1 MDKED
6 ISLLLGIAGLILGVI
21 SAHAQLRAMG
31 KWALQA
37 GGDKA
42 RAWMKRLDSDAA
54 LYASNTSALVS
65 YLAREAVSLIWF
77 LFFVFGLTLV
87 LKSKTFSAPPWV
99 IQALMLVTG
108 AWIGNKLADVSA
120 TVDLV
125 LRKSKS
131 ASRSDG

>member
-1 MDKED
+1 
-6 ISLLLGIAGLILGVI
+6 
-21 SAHAQLRAMG
+21 
-31 KWALQA
+31 
-37 GGDKA
+37 
-42 RAWMKRLDSDAA
+42 MKRLDSDAA